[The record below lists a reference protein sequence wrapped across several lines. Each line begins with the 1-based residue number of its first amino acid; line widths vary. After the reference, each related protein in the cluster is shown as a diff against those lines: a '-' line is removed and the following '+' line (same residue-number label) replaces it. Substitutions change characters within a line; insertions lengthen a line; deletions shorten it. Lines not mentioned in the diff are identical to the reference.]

1 MKRLAFLMGLVAL
14 FVAANHR
21 CRANDTLTYLDAGG
35 LHFEKADGIS
45 MQREDLYLSPSEVR
59 VRYEMRN
66 DRGAAFEG
74 RVAFPLPELSAIYE
88 PIEIPFPEETN
99 FVHFKVLIDGTEI
112 QPEVSV
118 RAIFK
123 DHDITDQ
130 LSAAGLVVNT
140 KIVGGFYNRTMSAA
154 TKDRLIA
161 MGFLE
166 EFQGDADLNP
176 LWSIRVSYHW
186 KQTFKPG
193 ITLVE
198 HRYVP
203 VVGGWYFSI
212 DDANQPD
219 WIELG
224 DERRRAYCI
233 DAATERAIRNIVS
246 SNSKPL
252 VVGKKSYGGGIAAWA
267 WTLPYILKTAANW
280 DGPIGTFHLTLDG
293 GGAGHAISLCLP
305 DLNLTR
311 KGPAKFEA
319 TATNFIPKND
329 LVVLFVGPDNISNTR
344 R

>member
-1 MKRLAFLMGLVAL
+1 
-14 FVAANHR
+14 
-21 CRANDTLTYLDAGG
+21 
-35 LHFEKADGIS
+35 
-45 MQREDLYLSPSEVR
+45 LYLSPSEVR

-66 DRGAAFEG
+66 DRGAAFGG
-74 RVAFPLPELSAIYE
+74 RVAFPLPELSYTQMNT
-88 PIEIPFPEETN
+88 EIPFPEETN
-99 FVHFKVLIDGTEI
+99 FLHFKVLINGTEI

-123 DHDITDQ
+123 DHDVTDQ

-140 KIVGGFYNRTMSAA
+140 KIVGGFDSRTMSAA

-166 EFQGDADLNP
+166 VDQERQSDYDRFTPGQLDDLHP
-176 LWSIRVSYHW
+176 LWSIRVTYHW

-193 ITLVE
+193 LTLVE

-203 VVGGWYFSI
+203 VVGNWYFTTY
-212 DDANQPD
+212 NPNRPD
-219 WIELG
+219 WINLG
-224 DERRRAYCI
+224 DDERRAYCI
-233 DAATERAIRNIVS
+233 DAASERATRNVVS

-252 VVGKKSYGGGIAAWA
+252 VLGKKGNSGDIVAWA